1 MVLFNFYQDRLSAW
15 QNMQDTPL
23 PPNSAE
29 QIKAFL
35 VETGKNEA
43 MLNENMDS
51 RTVEE
56 LVAVANRYG
65 FRFSPADMIRH
76 QAQTILSFNDEELS
90 LYYQSQS
97 WWQLC
102 LEAYGRYGRWCKL
115 EVRGHAKTS
124 FSVLV
129 DVKGGI

>member
-1 MVLFNFYQDRLSAW
+1 
-15 QNMQDTPL
+15 MQDTPL

-43 MLNENMDS
+43 MRNENMDS

-56 LVAVANRYG
+56 LVAVANKYG

-76 QAQTILSFNDEELS
+76 QAQTILSFNDEKTVSLLS
-90 LYYQSQS
+90 ESILV
-97 WWQLC
+97 
-102 LEAYGRYGRWCKL
+102 AVVFRGRRPL
-115 EVRGHAKTS
+115 RALMHA
-124 FSVLV
+124 
-129 DVKGGI
+129 

>member
-1 MVLFNFYQDRLSAW
+1 MVLFDFRSRSPIRSR

-35 VETGKNEA
+35 VETGSNEV
-43 MLNENMDS
+43 MRNENMDS
-51 RTVEE
+51 KTVEE

-65 FRFSPADMIRH
+65 FRFSAADMIRH

-102 LEAYGRYGRWCKL
+102 LEAYGRYGR
-115 EVRGHAKTS
+115 
-124 FSVLV
+124 
-129 DVKGGI
+129 